1 MSNAVIGIDIG
12 GTNTVIGLVSH
23 EGEILAQK
31 HLVTAARPNFDDY
44 ISDIAGEVA
53 ALTSENPS
61 VSILGIGVGAPD
73 GNYLTGA
80 IEHAANLLWKGI
92 VPVVEKLSKA
102 TLLPVRLTND
112 ANAAAVGEHLFGG
125 AKGLK
130 NFIVVTLGTGLG
142 GGVYT
147 RGELLYGH
155 SGHAGELGHVNL
167 YPGGRVCGCGARGCI
182 ETYVS
187 ATGIVRTAI
196 EIMSEYLSPS
206 VLREK
211 PLKNLSSKDVYD
223 AALGGD
229 FVAEEAF
236 KRTSEHLGKALS
248 EITTVLSPEKIF
260 LFGGLAKAGDY
271 LLTPA
276 RAAFEKNLMPMFQ
289 GHTSIEISSLPEG
302 DAAVLGSAAVM
313 WEAVDQ
319 DTVKGSSL

>member
-23 EGEILAQK
+23 KGEILAQK
-31 HLVTAARPNFDDY
+31 HLETAKHSDFDLY
-44 ISDIAGEVA
+44 IADVAQEVS
-53 ALTSENPS
+53 ALRTENPA
-61 VSILGIGVGAPD
+61 VEVLGIGVGAPD

-80 IEHAANLLWKGI
+80 IEHAANLAWKGV
-92 VPVVEKLSKA
+92 VPIVEKLEAA
-102 TLLPVRLTND
+102 TSLPVRLTND

-130 NFIVVTLGTGLG
+130 NFIIVTLGTGLG

-167 YPGGRVCGCGARGCI
+167 YPNGRVCGCGARGCI

-187 ATGIVRTAI
+187 ATGIVRTAT
-196 EIMSEYLSPS
+196 EIMSEYLTPS
-206 VLREK
+206 VLREI
-211 PLKNLSSKDVYD
+211 PLKDLTSKAIYD
-223 AALGGD
+223 AALEGD

-236 KRTSEHLGKALS
+236 KRTSEYLGKAMS

-260 LFGGLAKAGDY
+260 LFGGLAKAGEY
-271 LLTPA
+271 LLAPA
-276 RAAFEKNLMPMFQ
+276 RKSFEKNLMPMFQ
-289 GHTSIEISSLPEG
+289 GHTTIELSQLPEG

-313 WEAVDQ
+313 WEAIDEE
-319 DTVKGSSL
+319 K